1 MRRCGDHAC
10 SHKQRDEYADH
21 HGTLASKVKY
31 LNRMQ
36 GFIMYEVAFKDS
48 TNMIDLGVLRRLY
61 ALADE

>member
-1 MRRCGDHAC
+1 
-10 SHKQRDEYADH
+10 
-21 HGTLASKVKY
+21 
-31 LNRMQ
+31 MQ